1 MADIAVTRTGPER
14 FQVVVNHEEQITTH
28 DVTVPPSLTGDRLKL
43 KWVDAETVV
52 RESFVFLLEREPP
65 SSIMK
70 AFSLDV
76 ISRYFP
82 EYEKAMRRRLGD
94 QGKT

>member
-1 MADIAVTRTGPER
+1 MADIAVTRKGPAR
-14 FQVVVNHEEQITTH
+14 FEVTVDNAHTYE
-28 DVTVPPSLTGDRLKL
+28 VTVPPSLMGDRLHL

-65 SSIMK
+65 SSILK

-76 ISRYFP
+76 IGRYFP
-82 EYEKAMRRRLGD
+82 EYDEEMGRRLGA
-94 QGKT
+94 